1 MRRAR
6 VSTMRY
12 GICVKRGSRLQVVQ
26 SVARSL
32 GLLEALASP
41 GELGLVELAARA
53 GLQPSTAHRL
63 LSTLV
68 GRGYVIQTA
77 DTGRYLLGYKV
88 LELASF
94 VNGRTAHLRALARPH
109 LVSIQKITGETTN
122 LTVLEGPQVVYI
134 DQVEGSR
141 SVRMFTQVGRA
152 VPAHTS
158 AAGKVILAFYASD
171 LVEKLYAEEPL
182 GQLTPRTLTTLE
194 GLGDELARIRRRG
207 YAIDNE
213 EHEEGVSCVAAPIFD
228 HEGEVRAAI
237 SVSGPAPRIHSADT
251 AELGELLTT
260 RTAEISR
267 SLGFE
272 PTAESA
278 AAR

>member
-1 MRRAR
+1 
-6 VSTMRY
+6 MRY
-12 GICVKRGSRLQVVQ
+12 GICVMRASRLQVVQ

-182 GQLTPRTLTTLE
+182 GQLTPRTLTTLN

-228 HEGEVRAAI
+228 HEGGVRAAI